1 MGQICNPNKAEN
13 TAEITKP
20 KDPLRPSLR
29 SFLQTTIRTSKII
42 SVDPKHLDTKER
54 LAGKVAI
61 KIVR

>member
-13 TAEITKP
+13 TAEIKP
-20 KDPLRPSLR
+20 KDPLPPSLR